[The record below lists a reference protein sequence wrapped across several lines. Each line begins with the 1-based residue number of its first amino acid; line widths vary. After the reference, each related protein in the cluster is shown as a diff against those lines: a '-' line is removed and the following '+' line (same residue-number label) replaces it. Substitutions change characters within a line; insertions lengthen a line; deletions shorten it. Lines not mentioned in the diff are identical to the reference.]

1 MPAQELVGCNDQRSE
16 ARAASPWLI
25 RGRCGASG
33 GTGASSS
40 RLLTFDFDVN
50 TGSASRPQACAAHR
64 PLQPGVVLLA
74 LNETKSFAGYLS
86 PLSQHSPLRRR
97 PGSVS
102 GNVGNAGNVSGWDQH
117 WDSCFVPSPPWQCRL
132 PQSFPDSLSC
142 RKPFKPC
149 QLRLTPPARS
159 SGSSLSTIRQ
169 PNW

>member
-86 PLSQHSPLRRR
+86 PFPNIPHFAVARVLSRGMWGMRGMFLAGISIGILASSRLRH
-97 PGSVS
+97 
-102 GNVGNAGNVSGWDQH
+102 GNADYPNLFRTAFPAGN
-117 WDSCFVPSPPWQCRL
+117 PSNHVNCV
-132 PQSFPDSLSC
+132 
-142 RKPFKPC
+142 
-149 QLRLTPPARS
+149 
-159 SGSSLSTIRQ
+159 
-169 PNW
+169 